1 VISVTPEADLPP
13 KPVKVLVAED
23 EVLVRLMVAEVL
35 RGGGFQ
41 VFEAWRSPGQSVQPA
56 PLPLDYGT

>member
-1 VISVTPEADLPP
+1 MISVTPEADLTP

-35 RGGGFQ
+35 RGEDFTSSRLPT
-41 VFEAWRSPGQSVQPA
+41 ARKASPS
-56 PLPLDYGT
+56 